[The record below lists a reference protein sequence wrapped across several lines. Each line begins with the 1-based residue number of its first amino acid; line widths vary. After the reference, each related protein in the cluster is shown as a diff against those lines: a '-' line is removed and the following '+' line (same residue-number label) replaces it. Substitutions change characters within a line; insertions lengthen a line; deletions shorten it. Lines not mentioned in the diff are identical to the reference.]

1 MPPQS
6 RLLREWTSSRLN
18 VNSLPVK
25 KTHVIHNWGD
35 DKLQIIHESF
45 IFNFFI
51 VRLITKSN
59 HYNEKSS
66 GLSGVM
72 LMVMLFG
79 REGSTVR
86 GILQEI
92 CMWCMMIAGVVY
104 ESSKSR
110 WGFEFCD
117 GMALSFATLN
127 S

>member
-1 MPPQS
+1 MN
-6 RLLREWTSSRLN
+6 LLFSTF
-18 VNSLPVK
+18 V
-25 KTHVIHNWGD
+25 
-35 DKLQIIHESF
+35 
-45 IFNFFI
+45 I

-59 HYNEKSS
+59 NCQRIEYRLIRRDVDGDAIGE
-66 GLSGVM
+66 
-72 LMVMLFG
+72 G
-79 REGSTVR
+79 RFHR

>member
-1 MPPQS
+1 MNI
-6 RLLREWTSSRLN
+6 LFLTFVVL
-18 VNSLPVK
+18 
-25 KTHVIHNWGD
+25 
-35 DKLQIIHESF
+35 
-45 IFNFFI
+45 
-51 VRLITKSN
+51 RLITESN
-59 HYNEKSS
+59 HFNEK